1 MKQNYEISL
10 NSNCLYE
17 KENIKQM
24 IEHFSILDNIKN
36 NIFNKFNQGINIR
49 IEKLQ
54 NLKSRINRLKQCILI
69 LNNSEKAITIKSK
82 KNYPNEN
89 YNYFTDIFI
98 EDEQENI
105 NKIINEKNKETIF
118 KKINSQSRVQKND
131 VINILGKVPK
141 GNLHTAIELQQ
152 LIKITKKYNDLSLE
166 IYQTK
171 MKNLGFNLNLDEE
184 NDFIYEY
191 NNKLTTEFS
200 FFNKS

>member
-69 LNNSEKAITIKSK
+69 LNNSEKALTIKSK

-152 LIKITKKYNDLSLE
+152 LMNLTKKYNDLSKEALAKE
-166 IYQTK
+166 APAPRKISS
-171 MKNLGFNLNLDEE
+171 
-184 NDFIYEY
+184 I
-191 NNKLTTEFS
+191 
-200 FFNKS
+200 

>member
-1 MKQNYEISL
+1 M
-10 NSNCLYE
+10 YE

-69 LNNSEKAITIKSK
+69 LNNRDKALTIKSK

-105 NKIINEKNKETIF
+105 NKIITEKNKETIF
-118 KKINSQSRVQKND
+118 KKINSKSRVQKND
-131 VINILGKVPK
+131 ITNILGKVPK

-152 LIKITKKYNDLSLE
+152 LMNLTKKYNDLSLE
-166 IYQTK
+166 IYQK
-171 MKNLGFNLNLDEE
+171 YYF
-184 NDFIYEY
+184 
-191 NNKLTTEFS
+191 
-200 FFNKS
+200 